1 MCPLAG
7 ETVLRDGVEWQL
19 LKLGGGGR
27 IVGVEGGVRGV
38 LFRYCKKKKKKKEA
52 IINQSLVCQAFS
64 LVTFLV

>member
-1 MCPLAG
+1 MRPLAS

-38 LFRYCKKKKKKKEA
+38 LFRYCKNYNRK
-52 IINQSLVCQAFS
+52 
-64 LVTFLV
+64 